1 MKLSVSIP
9 EEDVAFLDA
18 YARNHKIN
26 SRSATLQQAIRLL
39 RAADSSADYAQAFSD
54 WSDDGNADAWDVT
67 TTDGLSLQQ

>member
-18 YARNHKIN
+18 YARDHKIT

-39 RAADSSADYAQAFSD
+39 RAADSSADYAQAFSE
-54 WSDDGNADAWDVT
+54 WSDDGSADAWDT
-67 TTDGLSLQQ
+67 TAADGLNLRQ